1 MAPKSVFPKM
11 LKGGYSKLEEMIS
24 QEKDPKVKDRLR
36 VIYWKFKKLS
46 NAEIARKLGYTSLT
60 VSNWITNWNKYGYEG
75 LLDKKSPG
83 RPTILNSEEQE
94 HLIKSVKS
102 RHQGRITCKILV
114 NIVKEDFEKDIS
126 AERIRVLLN
135 KNNMSWKKP
144 KKEDYR
150 KDEAKRDTFL
160 KEFEKKDS

>member
-1 MAPKSVFPKM
+1 MAPKSVVPKM

-24 QEKDPKVKDRLR
+24 QEKNPKVKDRLR
-36 VIYWKFKKLS
+36 VIYWKFKKHS

-60 VSNWITNWNKYGYEG
+60 VSKWITNWNKYGYEG
-75 LLDKKSPG
+75 LLDKKPPG
-83 RPTILNSEEQE
+83 RPSILNIEEQE
-94 HLIKSVKS
+94 QIINSVKN
-102 RHQGRITCKILV
+102 RQQGRITCKILV
-114 NIVKEDFEKDIS
+114 NVVKNDFEKDIS

-150 KDEAKRDTFL
+150 KDDEKREAFL
-160 KEFEKKDS
+160 KERKKKDS